1 MMRLLVKLL
10 VKDADAVEKDEVR
23 KAYGNLASMTG
34 IVANLLLCLFKFMAG
49 TIANSISITADAV
62 NNLSDAGSSIVSLV
76 SFHLAGKPAD
86 AKHPF
91 GHARYEC
98 LASLLVAVLILFLGV
113 ELAKESVSK
122 ILDPQEVVFS
132 WTAVIV
138 LGISILV
145 KLWMYAYNR
154 HYGALIHS
162 SVMEA
167 TAADS
172 LSDVL
177 GTGGVLLSTI
187 ISPLIHFNLDG
198 YMGVLVAAFIL
209 FTGISLIRSAL
220 DELLGKAPGPDIVK
234 EIIARIRKYDGVL
247 GVHDLI
253 VHDYGPN
260 RLFVSVHVEVDYRRD
275 IFESHDMIDNI
286 EKEIKEE
293 MGIETVVHMDP
304 IRTDDE
310 LTNALRE
317 MLRKVLKQIDPV
329 LSFHDFRVVPG
340 TTHTNLIFDVVV
352 PFDSAYDD
360 ETLMKLIT
368 DGIHTYRK
376 DCYAVITFDRAYT
389 SEEKREED

>member
-167 TAADS
+167 TAAD
-172 LSDVL
+172 
-177 GTGGVLLSTI
+177 VLLSTI

-220 DELLGKAPGPDIVK
+220 DELLGKAPDPDIVK

-368 DGIHTYRK
+368 DGIHAYRK

>member
-62 NNLSDAGSSIVSLV
+62 NNLTDSGSSIVMLV
-76 SFHLAGKPAD
+76 GFKLAGKPAD

-187 ISPLIHFNLDG
+187 ISPLIRFNLDG

-220 DELLGKAPGPDIVK
+220 DELLGKAPDPDIVK